1 MAYHAI
7 NKGGLRTVYSNNYLS
22 ETIEF
27 PLSPGKLYS
36 GECFIVLGP
45 VSSVNST
52 LQIYFRNSSGELV
65 LGFIE
70 PSNVENMIYSGVK
83 VNSSVV
89 GTNYRFKLRRDLSIV
104 DKNNYVQFVLKA
116 GNYIYTN
123 TGTAGSTQNENLAIN
138 AYKKDGKITYYN
150 GFVRLHYS
158 AGSMLSSNFDLIAE

>member
-89 GTNYRFKLRRDLSIV
+89 GTN
-104 DKNNYVQFVLKA
+104 
-116 GNYIYTN
+116 
-123 TGTAGSTQNENLAIN
+123 
-138 AYKKDGKITYYN
+138 
-150 GFVRLHYS
+150 
-158 AGSMLSSNFDLIAE
+158 

>member
-1 MAYHAI
+1 MSYHAR
-7 NKGGLRTVYSNNYLS
+7 NKGGLKKVYSNTALS
-22 ETIEF
+22 DGIDCN
-27 PLSPGKLYS
+27 PSPGKLYT
-36 GECFIVLGP
+36 GEGFIVLDP
-45 VSSVNST
+45 VSSVNPT
-52 LQIYFRNSSGELV
+52 LEIYFRNSSGKLV
-65 LGFIE
+65 NGFIE

-89 GTNYRFKLRRDLSIV
+89 GTNYRFKLRRNLSIV
-104 DKNNYVQFVLKA
+104 DKNNYVQFVLNA

-123 TGTAGSTQNENLAIN
+123 TGTAGKTQKENLAIN